1 MIAKKTI
8 ENILL
13 TILFTIPFF
22 GTISAQEHLTE
33 TEEAHEETV
42 KQEEFDITNMIMHH
56 IGDSHNFHILDWNG
70 HPVSMPLPIILWTNE
85 GLVTFMSSEFHHD
98 ETGSVVVEKKGQKFA
113 LFHGKIYYA
122 NNTANSHGEF
132 VTLDAEQHPT
142 NTRVLDFSITK
153 NVFSMFLSMIVMFLL
168 FLTVARSYK
177 KSENNVPKGIAKF
190 TEPLIMF
197 IRDEVAIPNIG
208 EHKYKKYM
216 PFLLTIFFFIWL
228 NNIFGLIPFFPFS
241 SNLSGNIS
249 FTFALAFITFIIT
262 TVIAKKNYWKHIFW
276 MPGLPVPMKIF
287 LAPIEFIG
295 MFVKPIAL
303 MIRLFANITAGH
315 VIVLSLISLIFI
327 LKTVWIAP
335 ASIIFTI
342 FISVIEILVVAIQAY
357 IFTMLS
363 ALYFGQALEEEH

>member
-1 MIAKKTI
+1 MLKTQKFNQIKKL
-8 ENILL
+8 ILGV
-13 TILFTIPFF
+13 FF
-22 GTISAQEHLTE
+22 VLATSSMLLAQEH
-33 TEEAHEETV
+33 HEENT
-42 KQEEFDITNMIMHH
+42 KEEEFNITNMIMHH
-56 IGDSHNFHILDWNG
+56 IGDSHNFHILDWDG
-70 HPVSMPLPIILWTNE
+70 HPVSLPLPIILWTDN
-85 GLVTFMSSEFHHD
+85 GLVSFMSSEFHHD
-98 ETGSVVVEKKGQKFA
+98 EKGTVVVEKKGQRFT

-122 NNTANSHGEF
+122 NEAANSQGEF
-132 VTLDAEQHPT
+132 VTLDAAQHPE
-142 NTRVLDFSITK
+142 NMSVLDFSITK
-153 NVFSMFLSMIVMFLL
+153 NVFSMFLSMIVLILL
-168 FLTVARSYK
+168 FLVAARSYK
-177 KSENNVPKGIAKF
+177 KSNNNVPSGIAKF
-190 TEPLIMF
+190 TEPIIMF
-197 IRDEVAIPNIG
+197 IQDEVAIPNIG
-208 EHKYKKYM
+208 KNKYKKYM
-216 PFLLTIFFFIWL
+216 PLLLTIFFFIWL

-241 SNLSGNIS
+241 SNLSGNIG
-249 FTFALAFITFIIT
+249 FTFTLAFITFIIT
-262 TVIAKKNYWKHIFW
+262 TVVAKKNYWKHIFW

-327 LKTVWIAP
+327 LKTVWISP